1 MKIVIK
7 LILES
12 FRFAWNALKMNMLR
26 TVLSLLGVTI
36 GIFAIISVFTLVDS
50 LERSLKESFNFLGA
64 NTILVEKWP
73 WGLGGDGEA
82 YPWWK
87 YLKRPHPT
95 WEEYEFLAE
104 NVQNAASLCIMANKE
119 DIVIKFENNSSNQG
133 TLMGVSNSYKDVY
146 EVAIE
151 EGRYFTSQESMG
163 GRSVAIVGHRIAED
177 LFAELNPIDKSL
189 KIKGIS
195 YYVIGKLKEEGEGFL
210 EMQSKDDQIMIP
222 YHSFTKLYYI
232 GKGKGGLEPN
242 ITLKGYDSDLG
253 LIELESEVKGLM
265 RSKRGLKP
273 REEENF
279 AINHPDAIAD
289 FIGAT
294 FDIIGIAGWVIGSFS
309 ILVGG
314 FGIANIMFVSVRE
327 RTNIIGIQKSLG
339 AKNYFILFQF
349 LFESVFLSLI
359 GGALGIFLVYLLSYA
374 NLGTL
379 ELRLS
384 LNNVF
389 LGLGVS
395 VVIGVVSGIVPAALA
410 ARMDPVMAIRT
421 Q

>member
-7 LILES
+7 LIIES
-12 FRFAWNALKMNMLR
+12 FRFAWNALKINILR
-26 TVLSLLGVTI
+26 TTLSILGVTV

-50 LERSLKESFNFLGA
+50 LEDSIKESFNFLGA
-64 NTILVEKWP
+64 NTLIVQKWP
-73 WGLGGDGEA
+73 WGLGGDEV

-95 WEEYEFLAE
+95 REEYKFLAD
-104 NVQNAASLCIMANKE
+104 NVTNASSLCITARKE
-119 DIVIKFENNSSNQG
+119 NIISKFRNNSSNEG
-133 TLMGVSNSYKDVY
+133 ILTGVSNSFKDVY
-146 EVAIE
+146 ELTIE
-151 EGRYFTSQESMG
+151 KGRYFTKQESIR
-163 GRSVAIVGHRIAED
+163 GRPVAIIGHRIAKD
-177 LFAELNPIDKSL
+177 LFTDLDPIGKAF

-195 YYVIGKLKEEGEGFL
+195 FYTIGKLREEGEGFL
-210 EMQSKDDQIMIP
+210 EIDSKDDEIIIP
-222 YHSFTKLYYI
+222 YRSFTRLYYI
-232 GKGKGGLEPN
+232 GKGKGGLEPY
-242 ITLKGYDSDLG
+242 ITLKGYESDLG
-253 LIELESEVKGLM
+253 LTQLESEVKGLM

-279 AINHPDAIAD
+279 AINRPDAITE
-289 FIGAT
+289 FIGTT
-294 FDIIGIAGWVIGSFS
+294 FDIIAIAGWIIGSFS

-349 LFESVFLSLI
+349 LFESIFLSLI
-359 GGALGIFLVYLLSYA
+359 GGILGILLAYLLSFA
-374 NLGTL
+374 DLGTL
-379 ELRLS
+379 HLKLS
-384 LNNVF
+384 FYNVF

-395 VVIGVVSGIVPAALA
+395 VVIGLLSGIVPAALA
-410 ARMDPVMAIRT
+410 AKMDPVVAIRI

>member
-1 MKIVIK
+1 MKIITK
-7 LILES
+7 LVLES
-12 FRFAWNALKMNMLR
+12 FLFACNALKINMLR
-26 TVLSLLGVTI
+26 TILSLLGVTI

-64 NTILVEKWP
+64 NTIIVQKWP
-73 WGLGGDGEA
+73 WGLGGDEP

-95 WEEYEFLAE
+95 WEEYKFLVE
-104 NVQNAASLCIMANKE
+104 NVQNAASLCIMGNKGG
-119 DIVIKFENNSSNQG
+119 IVVKFENNSSNEVS
-133 TLMGVSNSYKDVY
+133 LMGVSNSYKDVY

-151 EGRYFTSQESMG
+151 EGRYFTAQESIG
-163 GRSVAIVGHRIAED
+163 GRSVAIIGHRIAED
-177 LFAELNPIDKSL
+177 LFAELNPIGKTL

-210 EMQSKDDQIMIP
+210 EMESKDNQIITP

-232 GKGKGGLEPN
+232 GKGGLEPY

-279 AINHPDAIAD
+279 AINHPDAIAE

-294 FDIIGIAGWVIGSFS
+294 FDIISVAGWVIGSFS

-359 GGALGIFLVYLLSYA
+359 GGLLGIFLVYLLSFS

-379 ELRLS
+379 ELILS

-395 VVIGVVSGIVPAALA
+395 VVIGIVSGIVPAALA

>member
-1 MKIVIK
+1 MKIVTK

-12 FRFAWNALKMNMLR
+12 FRFAWSALKMNMLR
-26 TVLSLLGVTI
+26 TTLSLLGVTI

-50 LERSLKESFNFLGA
+50 LERSLKESFNFLGS
-64 NTILVEKWP
+64 NTIILSKWP
-73 WGLGGDGEA
+73 WGLGGDEP

-87 YLKRPHPT
+87 YLKRPYPT
-95 WEEYEFLAE
+95 WEEYEFLEE
-104 NVQNAASLCIMANKE
+104 NVNNALSLCISANK
-119 DIVIKFENNSSNQG
+119 DNIVSKFRNNSSNEG
-133 TLMGVSNSYKDVY
+133 ILTGVSHTYKEVY
-146 EVAIE
+146 ELNIE
-151 EGRYFTSQESMG
+151 EGRYFTKQESIG
-163 GRSVAIVGHRIAED
+163 GRPVAIIGHRIAKD
-177 LFAELNPIDKSL
+177 LFADLNPIGQTF

-210 EMQSKDDQIMIP
+210 EMESKDDQILIP
-222 YHSFTKLYYI
+222 YHSFTKLYYV
-232 GKGKGGLEPN
+232 GKGGLEAG
-242 ITLKGYDSDLG
+242 ITLKGYESDLG

-279 AINHPDAIAD
+279 AINHPEAIAE

-294 FDIIGIAGWVIGSFS
+294 FDVIGIAGWVIGSFS

-359 GGALGIFLVYLLSYA
+359 GGGFGILLVYLLSFA

-379 ELRLS
+379 DLKLS
-384 LNNVF
+384 FYNVF

-395 VVIGVVSGIVPAALA
+395 VIIGVVSGIVPAVLA
-410 ARMDPVMAIRT
+410 ARMDPVIAIRT
-421 Q
+421 N

>member
-1 MKIVIK
+1 MKIVTK

-12 FRFAWNALKMNMLR
+12 FRFAWSALKMNMLR
-26 TVLSLLGVTI
+26 TTLSLLGVTI

-50 LERSLKESFNFLGA
+50 LERSLKESFNFLGS
-64 NTILVEKWP
+64 NTIILSKWP
-73 WGLGGDGEA
+73 WGLGGDEP

-87 YLKRPHPT
+87 YLKRPYPT
-95 WEEYEFLAE
+95 WEEYEFLEE
-104 NVQNAASLCIMANKE
+104 NVNNALSLCISANK
-119 DIVIKFENNSSNQG
+119 DNIVSKFRNNSSNEG
-133 TLMGVSNSYKDVY
+133 ILTGVSNTYKEVY
-146 EVAIE
+146 ELNIE
-151 EGRYFTSQESMG
+151 EGRYFTKQESIG
-163 GRSVAIVGHRIAED
+163 GRPVAIIGHRIAKD
-177 LFAELNPIDKSL
+177 LFADLNPIGQTF

-210 EMQSKDDQIMIP
+210 EMESKDDQILIP
-222 YHSFTKLYYI
+222 YHSFTKLYYV
-232 GKGKGGLEPN
+232 GKGGLEAG
-242 ITLKGYDSDLG
+242 ITLKGYESDLG

-279 AINHPDAIAD
+279 AINHPEAIAE

-294 FDIIGIAGWVIGSFS
+294 FDVIGIAGWVIGSFS

-359 GGALGIFLVYLLSYA
+359 GGGFGILLVYLLSFA

-379 ELRLS
+379 DLKLS
-384 LNNVF
+384 FYNVF

-395 VVIGVVSGIVPAALA
+395 VIIGVVSGIVPAVLA
-410 ARMDPVMAIRT
+410 ARMDPVIAIRT
-421 Q
+421 N